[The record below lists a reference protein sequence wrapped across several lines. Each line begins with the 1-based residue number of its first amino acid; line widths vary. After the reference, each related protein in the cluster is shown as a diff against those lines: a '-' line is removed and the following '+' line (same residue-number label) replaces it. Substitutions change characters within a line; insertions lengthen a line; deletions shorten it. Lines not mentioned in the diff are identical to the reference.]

1 MTDYSQIFTRLKRA
15 GKYFS
20 KPKSAWIATI
30 ASVIIMSLTEPLVP
44 ALLKPLLDE
53 GFQGGSIQIWLV
65 PVCILG
71 LFGIRGFCAFTGQ
84 VTLAK
89 VANLG
94 LYGLRKAMFTR
105 LQDAHPS
112 LFRLQSSSALGNTL
126 VYEVQSGAYMMVNSI
141 LSVTRDSLTLMALI
155 GYLLYLNWKLSL
167 IVAFLFPSVAWLMK
181 AMTKRLFKLTTSN
194 QKATDELAYVVEEN
208 ALAYREIRLYGAQQ
222 SQVDRFVKLGETLER
237 LAMKS
242 TVASSALT
250 PLTQMMSAVALSG
263 VISIALLQSSQTGTT
278 VGGFAAF
285 VTAMLMLIAPI
296 KHLSEVAGPI
306 TRGLAALERGI
317 DLIENTPVETGG
329 EFTSVRAKGELTL
342 TNVTVQYQADVA
354 PALDQLSLTVHPGET
369 IALVGSSGSGK
380 TTLASLLP
388 RILDANSGDVFLD
401 GVNVKDWNLE
411 SLRKQFAM
419 VSQNVIVLNDTLAK
433 NVALGQEVDNQR
445 VRECLVSAN
454 LGTFLESLPEQ
465 ENTVVGH
472 NASQLSGGQRQRLAL
487 ARALYKDAP
496 ILILDEA
503 TSALDNESE
512 SLVQSALTRLQKD
525 RTTIVIAHRLSTIE
539 HAQRIL
545 VMDSGRIIESG
556 THKEL
561 LSKSGAYAALFK
573 LGNFG
578 HAHMDSRVD
587 SLTPEHPK
595 VPEV

>member
-1 MTDYSQIFTRLKRA
+1 MTDYSSLLKRLKRA
-15 GKYFS
+15 GKYFAN
-20 KPKSAWIATI
+20 PKSAWIATV

-53 GFQGGSIQIWLV
+53 GFQGGQIQIWLV

-71 LFGIRGFCAFTGQ
+71 LFGIRGVCAFTGQ

-94 LYGLRKAMFTR
+94 LYGLRKAMFAR

-112 LFRLQSSSALGNTL
+112 LFRLQTSSALGNTL

-141 LSVTRDSLTLMALI
+141 LSVTRDSLTLIALI

-194 QKATDELAYVVEEN
+194 QQATDELAYVVEEN
-208 ALAYREIRLYGAQQ
+208 ALAFREIRLYGAQQ
-222 SQVDRFVKLGETLER
+222 SQIDRFVKLGETLER

-250 PLTQMMSAVALSG
+250 PLTQMMSAIALSG
-263 VISIALLQSSQTGTT
+263 VISIALLQSTQTGTT

-285 VTAMLMLIAPI
+285 VTAMLMLVAPI

-317 DLIENTPVETGG
+317 DLIENTPIETGG
-329 EFTSVRAKGELTL
+329 SHSTPRAKGDLVL
-342 TNVTVQYQADVA
+342 TNVTVQYAVDLD
-354 PALDQLSLTVHPGET
+354 PALQDISLTIQAGET
-369 IALVGSSGSGK
+369 VALVGSSGSGK

-388 RILDANSGDVFLD
+388 RILDVNSGCVFLD
-401 GVNVKDWNLE
+401 GVNVRDWDLTNLR
-411 SLRKQFAM
+411 SHFAM

-433 NVALGQEVDNQR
+433 NVALGQVVDNKR
-445 VRECLVSAN
+445 VRECLISAN
-454 LGTFLESLPEQ
+454 LQSYLESLPDQ

-472 NASQLSGGQRQRLAL
+472 NASQLSGGQRQRLAI

-512 SLVQSALTRLQKD
+512 SMVQSALSRLQKG

-545 VMDSGRIIESG
+545 VMDHGRIIESG

-561 LSKSGAYAALFK
+561 LDKSGAYAALFK

-578 HAHMDSRVD
+578 Q
-587 SLTPEHPK
+587 LPNTEGPK
-595 VPEV
+595 LESAPSTLLSS

>member
-1 MTDYSQIFTRLKRA
+1 MARPDRDLKQLVARLRRA
-15 GKYFS
+15 GKYFTQ
-20 KPKSAWIATI
+20 PRAAWLATI
-30 ASVIIMSLTEPLVP
+30 ISVIVMSLTEPLVP

-53 GFQGGSIQIWLV
+53 GFQGGQIQIWLV
-65 PVCILG
+65 PLCILG
-71 LFGIRGFCAFTGQ
+71 LFGIRGVCAFTGQ

-94 LYGLRKAMFTR
+94 LYELRKTMFTR

-112 LFRLQSSSALGNTL
+112 LFRLQTSSALGNTL

-181 AMTKRLFKLTTSN
+181 AATKRLFKLTTSN
-194 QKATDELAYVVEEN
+194 QQATDELAYVVEEN
-208 ALAYREIRLYGAQQ
+208 ALAFREIRLYGAQR
-222 SQVDRFVKLGETLER
+222 SQIDRFGKLGETLER

-250 PLTQMMSAVALSG
+250 PLTQMMSAVALSA
-263 VISIALLQSSQTGTT
+263 VISIALMQSSQTGTT

-285 VTAMLMLIAPI
+285 VTAMLMLVAPI

-306 TRGLAALERGI
+306 TRGLAALERGL

-329 EFTSVRAKGELTL
+329 THTSPRAQGSIVLKD
-342 TNVTVQYQADVA
+342 VSVQYREDTDA
-354 PALDQLSLTVHPGET
+354 ALKNITLHIHPGET
-369 IALVGSSGSGK
+369 VALVGASGSGK
-380 TTLASLLP
+380 TTLANLLP
-388 RILDANSGDVFLD
+388 RILDANSGEVLLD
-401 GVNVKDWNLE
+401 GVNVRDWELRNLR
-411 SLRKQFAM
+411 LHFAM
-419 VSQNVIVLNDTLAK
+419 VSQNVIVLNDTLAA
-433 NVALGQEVDNQR
+433 NVALGQAIDNAR
-445 VRECLVSAN
+445 VKECLISAN
-454 LGTFLESLPEQ
+454 LGAYLESLPEQ

-512 SLVQSALTRLQKD
+512 SMVQNALTRLQKG
-525 RTTIVIAHRLSTIE
+525 RTTLVIAHRLSTIE
-539 HAQRIL
+539 HAQRII
-545 VMDSGRIIESG
+545 VMDAGRITESG
-556 THKEL
+556 THREL
-561 LSKSGAYAALFK
+561 LDKDGAYAALFK
-573 LGNFG
+573 LGSFG
-578 HAHMDSRVD
+578 GHVSSTLQA
-587 SLTPEHPK
+587 
-595 VPEV
+595 

>member
-1 MTDYSQIFTRLKRA
+1 MTDYSNLLKRLKRA
-15 GKYFS
+15 GKYFAN
-20 KPKSAWIATI
+20 PKSAWIATVT
-30 ASVIIMSLTEPLVP
+30 SVIIMSLTEPLVP

-53 GFQGGSIQIWLV
+53 GFQGGQIQIWLV

-71 LFGIRGFCAFTGQ
+71 LFGIRGVCAFTGQ

-94 LYGLRKAMFTR
+94 LYGLRKAMFAR

-112 LFRLQSSSALGNTL
+112 LFRLQTSSALGNTL

-141 LSVTRDSLTLMALI
+141 LSVTRDSLTLIALI

-194 QKATDELAYVVEEN
+194 QQATDELAYVVEEN
-208 ALAYREIRLYGAQQ
+208 ALAFREIRLYGAQQ
-222 SQVDRFVKLGETLER
+222 SQIDRFVKLGETLER

-250 PLTQMMSAVALSG
+250 PLTQMMSAIALSG
-263 VISIALLQSSQTGTT
+263 VISIALLQSTQAGTT

-317 DLIENTPVETGG
+317 DLIENTPIETGG
-329 EFTSVRAKGELTL
+329 SHSTLRAKGDLVL
-342 TNVTVQYQADVA
+342 SNVTVQYAADLD
-354 PALDQLSLTVHPGET
+354 PALKDISLTIEAGET
-369 IALVGSSGSGK
+369 VALVGSSGSGK

-388 RILDANSGDVFLD
+388 RILDVNSGSVFLD
-401 GVNVKDWNLE
+401 GVNVREWDLINLR
-411 SLRKQFAM
+411 SQFAM

-433 NVALGQEVDNQR
+433 NVALGQVVDNQR
-445 VRECLVSAN
+445 VRECLISAN
-454 LGTFLESLPEQ
+454 LQSYLESLPDQ

-472 NASQLSGGQRQRLAL
+472 NASQLSGGQRQRLAI

-512 SLVQSALTRLQKD
+512 SMVQSALSRLQRG

-545 VMDSGRIIESG
+545 VMDHGRIIESG

-561 LSKSGAYAALFK
+561 LDKSGAYAALFK

-578 HAHMDSRVD
+578 Q
-587 SLTPEHPK
+587 LPITL
-595 VPEV
+595 

>member
-1 MTDYSQIFTRLKRA
+1 
-15 GKYFS
+15 
-20 KPKSAWIATI
+20 
-30 ASVIIMSLTEPLVP
+30 MSLTEPLVP

-53 GFQGGSIQIWLV
+53 GFQGGQIQIWLV
-65 PVCILG
+65 PLCILG
-71 LFGIRGFCAFTGQ
+71 LFGIRGVCAFTGQ

-94 LYGLRKAMFTR
+94 LYELRKTMFTR

-112 LFRLQSSSALGNTL
+112 LFRLQTSSALGNTL

-181 AMTKRLFKLTTSN
+181 AATKRLFKLTTSN
-194 QKATDELAYVVEEN
+194 QQATDELAYVVEEN
-208 ALAYREIRLYGAQQ
+208 ALAFREIRLYGAQR
-222 SQVDRFVKLGETLER
+222 SQIDRFGKLGETLER

-250 PLTQMMSAVALSG
+250 PLTQMMSAVALSA
-263 VISIALLQSSQTGTT
+263 VISIALMQSSQTGTT

-285 VTAMLMLIAPI
+285 VTAMLMLVAPI

-306 TRGLAALERGI
+306 TRGLAALERGL

-329 EFTSVRAKGELTL
+329 THTSPRAQGSIVLKD
-342 TNVTVQYQADVA
+342 VSVQYREDTDA
-354 PALDQLSLTVHPGET
+354 ALKNITLHIHPGET
-369 IALVGSSGSGK
+369 VALVGASGSGK
-380 TTLASLLP
+380 TTLANLLP
-388 RILDANSGDVFLD
+388 RILDANSGEVLLD
-401 GVNVKDWNLE
+401 GVNVRDWELRNLR
-411 SLRKQFAM
+411 LHFAM
-419 VSQNVIVLNDTLAK
+419 VSQNVIVLNDTLAA
-433 NVALGQEVDNQR
+433 NVALGQAIDNAR
-445 VRECLVSAN
+445 VKECLISAN
-454 LGTFLESLPEQ
+454 LGAYLESLPEQ

-512 SLVQSALTRLQKD
+512 SMVQNALTRLQKG
-525 RTTIVIAHRLSTIE
+525 RTTLVIAHRLSTIE
-539 HAQRIL
+539 HAQRII
-545 VMDSGRIIESG
+545 VMDAGRITESG
-556 THKEL
+556 THREL
-561 LSKSGAYAALFK
+561 LDKDGAYAALFK
-573 LGNFG
+573 LGSFG
-578 HAHMDSRVD
+578 GHVSSTLQA
-587 SLTPEHPK
+587 
-595 VPEV
+595 

>member
-1 MTDYSQIFTRLKRA
+1 MTDLSHLITRLKRA

-20 KPKSAWIATI
+20 NPKSAWLATI
-30 ASVIIMSLTEPLVP
+30 LSVIIMSLTEPLVP

-53 GFQGGSIQIWLV
+53 GFKGGQIRIWLV
-65 PVCILG
+65 PLCILG
-71 LFGIRGFCAFTGQ
+71 LFGIRGVCAFTGQ

-89 VANLG
+89 VANQG
-94 LYGLRKAMFTR
+94 LYGLRRSMFSR

-112 LFRLQSSSALGNTL
+112 LFRLQTSSALGNTL

-141 LSVTRDSLTLMALI
+141 LSVTRDSLTLLALI

-194 QKATDELAYVVEEN
+194 QQATDELAYVVEEN
-208 ALAYREIRLYGAQQ
+208 ALAFREIRLYGAQK
-222 SQVDRFVKLGETLER
+222 SQIDRFSKLGETLER

-242 TVASSALT
+242 TIASSALT
-250 PLTQMMSAVALSG
+250 PLTQMMSAVALSA
-263 VISIALLQSSQTGTT
+263 VISVALLQSSESGTT
-278 VGGFAAF
+278 VGEFAAF
-285 VTAMLMLIAPI
+285 VTAMLMLVAPI

-317 DLIENTPVETGG
+317 DLIENTPIETGG
-329 EFTSVRAKGELTL
+329 THTSVRAKGELTL
-342 TNVTVQYQADVA
+342 RGVSVQYAPELS
-354 PALDQLSLTVHPGET
+354 PALQNISLSISCGET
-369 IALVGSSGSGK
+369 VALVGSSGSGK

-388 RILDANSGDVFLD
+388 RILDANSGDVLLD
-401 GVNVKDWNLE
+401 GVNVKEWDLTNLR
-411 SLRKQFAM
+411 SQFAM

-433 NVALGQEVDNQR
+433 NVALGQEVNNQR
-445 VRECLVSAN
+445 VRECLISAN
-454 LGTFLESLPEQ
+454 LQAYYESLPEQ
-465 ENTVVGH
+465 ENTLVGH

-512 SLVQSALTRLQKD
+512 SLVQHALSRLQKD

-545 VMDSGRIIESG
+545 VMDQGRIIESG

-561 LSKSGAYAALFK
+561 IEKSGAYAALFK
-573 LGNFG
+573 LGTFG
-578 HAHMDSRVD
+578 GDLS
-587 SLTPEHPK
+587 SS
-595 VPEV
+595 

>member
-1 MTDYSQIFTRLKRA
+1 MTDYSNLLKRLKRA
-15 GKYFS
+15 GKYFAN
-20 KPKSAWIATI
+20 PKSAWIATVT
-30 ASVIIMSLTEPLVP
+30 SVIIMSLTEPLVP

-53 GFQGGSIQIWLV
+53 GFQGGQIQIWLV

-71 LFGIRGFCAFTGQ
+71 LFGIRGVCAFTGQ

-94 LYGLRKAMFTR
+94 LYGLRKAMFAR

-112 LFRLQSSSALGNTL
+112 LFRLQTSSALGNTL

-141 LSVTRDSLTLMALI
+141 LSVTRDSLTLIALI

-194 QKATDELAYVVEEN
+194 QQATDELAYVVEEN
-208 ALAYREIRLYGAQQ
+208 ALAFREIRLYGAQQ
-222 SQVDRFVKLGETLER
+222 SQIDRFVKLGETLER

-250 PLTQMMSAVALSG
+250 PLTQMMSAIALSG
-263 VISIALLQSSQTGTT
+263 VISIALLQSTQAGTT

-317 DLIENTPVETGG
+317 DLIENTPIETGG
-329 EFTSVRAKGELTL
+329 SHSTLRAKGDLVL
-342 TNVTVQYQADVA
+342 SNVTVQYAVDLD
-354 PALDQLSLTVHPGET
+354 PALKDISLTIEAGET
-369 IALVGSSGSGK
+369 VALVGSSGSGK

-388 RILDANSGDVFLD
+388 RILDVNSGSVFLD
-401 GVNVKDWNLE
+401 GVNVREWDLINLR
-411 SLRKQFAM
+411 SQFAM

-433 NVALGQEVDNQR
+433 NVALGQVVDNQR
-445 VRECLVSAN
+445 VRECLISAN
-454 LGTFLESLPEQ
+454 LQSYLESLPDQ

-472 NASQLSGGQRQRLAL
+472 NASQLSGGQRQRLAI

-512 SLVQSALTRLQKD
+512 SMVQSALSRLQSG

-545 VMDSGRIIESG
+545 VMDHGRIIESG

-561 LSKSGAYAALFK
+561 LDKSGAYAALFK

-578 HAHMDSRVD
+578 Q
-587 SLTPEHPK
+587 LPITL
-595 VPEV
+595 

>member
-1 MTDYSQIFTRLKRA
+1 MTDYSNLLKRLKRA
-15 GKYFS
+15 GKYFAN
-20 KPKSAWIATI
+20 PKSAWIATVT
-30 ASVIIMSLTEPLVP
+30 SVIIMSLTEPLVP

-53 GFQGGSIQIWLV
+53 GFQGGQIQIWLV

-71 LFGIRGFCAFTGQ
+71 LFGIRGVCAFTGQ

-94 LYGLRKAMFTR
+94 LYGLRKAMFAR

-112 LFRLQSSSALGNTL
+112 LFRLQTSSALGNTL

-141 LSVTRDSLTLMALI
+141 LSVTRDSLTLIALI

-194 QKATDELAYVVEEN
+194 QQATDELAYVVEEN
-208 ALAYREIRLYGAQQ
+208 ALAFREIRLYGAQQ
-222 SQVDRFVKLGETLER
+222 SQIDRFVKLGETLER

-250 PLTQMMSAVALSG
+250 PLTQMMSAIALSG
-263 VISIALLQSSQTGTT
+263 VISIALLQSTQAGTT

-317 DLIENTPVETGG
+317 DLIENTPIETGG
-329 EFTSVRAKGELTL
+329 SHSTQRAKGDLVL
-342 TNVTVQYQADVA
+342 SNVTVQYAVDLD
-354 PALDQLSLTVHPGET
+354 PALKDISLTIEAGET
-369 IALVGSSGSGK
+369 VALVGSSGSGK

-388 RILDANSGDVFLD
+388 RILDVNSGSVFLD
-401 GVNVKDWNLE
+401 GVNVREWDLINLR
-411 SLRKQFAM
+411 SQFAM

-433 NVALGQEVDNQR
+433 NVALGQVVDNQR
-445 VRECLVSAN
+445 VRECLISAN
-454 LGTFLESLPEQ
+454 LQSYLESLPDQ

-472 NASQLSGGQRQRLAL
+472 NASQLSGGQRQRLAI

-512 SLVQSALTRLQKD
+512 SMVQSALSRLQSG

-545 VMDSGRIIESG
+545 VMDHGRIIESG

-561 LSKSGAYAALFK
+561 LDKSGAYAALFK

-578 HAHMDSRVD
+578 Q
-587 SLTPEHPK
+587 LPITL
-595 VPEV
+595 

>member
-1 MTDYSQIFTRLKRA
+1 MTDYSNLLKRLKRA
-15 GKYFS
+15 GKYFAN
-20 KPKSAWIATI
+20 PKSAWIATVT
-30 ASVIIMSLTEPLVP
+30 SVIIMSLTEPLVP

-53 GFQGGSIQIWLV
+53 GFQGGQIQIWLV

-71 LFGIRGFCAFTGQ
+71 LFGIRGVCAFTGQ

-94 LYGLRKAMFTR
+94 LYGLRKAMFAR

-112 LFRLQSSSALGNTL
+112 LFRLQTSSALGNTL

-141 LSVTRDSLTLMALI
+141 LSVTRDSLTLIALI

-194 QKATDELAYVVEEN
+194 QQATDELAYVVEEN
-208 ALAYREIRLYGAQQ
+208 ALAFREIRLYGAQQ
-222 SQVDRFVKLGETLER
+222 SQIDRFVKLGETLER

-250 PLTQMMSAVALSG
+250 PLTQMMSAIALSG
-263 VISIALLQSSQTGTT
+263 VISIALLQSTQSGTT

-317 DLIENTPVETGG
+317 DLIENTPIETGG
-329 EFTSVRAKGELTL
+329 SHSTLRAKGDLVL
-342 TNVTVQYQADVA
+342 SNVTVQYAVDLD
-354 PALDQLSLTVHPGET
+354 PALKDISLTIEAGET
-369 IALVGSSGSGK
+369 VALVGSSGSGK

-388 RILDANSGDVFLD
+388 RILDVNSGSVFLD
-401 GVNVKDWNLE
+401 GVNVREWDLINLR
-411 SLRKQFAM
+411 SQFAM

-433 NVALGQEVDNQR
+433 NVALGQVVDNQR
-445 VRECLVSAN
+445 VRECLISAN
-454 LGTFLESLPEQ
+454 LQSYLESLPDQ

-472 NASQLSGGQRQRLAL
+472 NASQLSGGQRQRLAI

-512 SLVQSALTRLQKD
+512 SMVQSALSRLQRG

-545 VMDSGRIIESG
+545 VMDHGRIIESG

-561 LSKSGAYAALFK
+561 LDKSGAYAALFK

-578 HAHMDSRVD
+578 Q
-587 SLTPEHPK
+587 LPITL
-595 VPEV
+595 

>member
-1 MTDYSQIFTRLKRA
+1 MTDYSNLLKRLKRA
-15 GKYFS
+15 GKYFAN
-20 KPKSAWIATI
+20 PKSAWIATVT
-30 ASVIIMSLTEPLVP
+30 SVIIMSLTEPLVP

-53 GFQGGSIQIWLV
+53 GFQGGQIQIWLV

-71 LFGIRGFCAFTGQ
+71 LFGIRGVCAFTGQ

-94 LYGLRKAMFTR
+94 LYGLRKAMFAR

-112 LFRLQSSSALGNTL
+112 LFRLQTSSALGNTL

-141 LSVTRDSLTLMALI
+141 LSVTRDSLTLIALI

-194 QKATDELAYVVEEN
+194 QQATDELAYVVEEN
-208 ALAYREIRLYGAQQ
+208 ALAFREIRLYGAQQ
-222 SQVDRFVKLGETLER
+222 SQIDRFVKLGETLER

-250 PLTQMMSAVALSG
+250 PLTQMMSAIALSG
-263 VISIALLQSSQTGTT
+263 VISIALLQSTQAGTT

-317 DLIENTPVETGG
+317 DLIENTPIETGG
-329 EFTSVRAKGELTL
+329 SHSTLRAKGDLVL
-342 TNVTVQYQADVA
+342 SNVTVQYAVDLD
-354 PALDQLSLTVHPGET
+354 PALKDISLTIEAGET
-369 IALVGSSGSGK
+369 VALVGSSGSGK

-388 RILDANSGDVFLD
+388 RILDVNSGSVFLD
-401 GVNVKDWNLE
+401 GVNVREWDLINLR
-411 SLRKQFAM
+411 SQFAM

-433 NVALGQEVDNQR
+433 NVALGQVVDNQR
-445 VRECLVSAN
+445 VRECLISAN
-454 LGTFLESLPEQ
+454 LQSYLESLPDQ

-472 NASQLSGGQRQRLAL
+472 NASQLSGGQRQRLAI

-512 SLVQSALTRLQKD
+512 SMVQSALSRLQRG

-545 VMDSGRIIESG
+545 VMDHGRIIESG

-561 LSKSGAYAALFK
+561 LDKSGAYAALFK

-578 HAHMDSRVD
+578 Q
-587 SLTPEHPK
+587 LPITL
-595 VPEV
+595 

>member
-1 MTDYSQIFTRLKRA
+1 MTDYSNLLKRLKRA
-15 GKYFS
+15 GKYFAN
-20 KPKSAWIATI
+20 PKSAWIATVT
-30 ASVIIMSLTEPLVP
+30 SVIIMSLTEPLVP

-53 GFQGGSIQIWLV
+53 GFQGGQIQIWLV

-71 LFGIRGFCAFTGQ
+71 LFGIRGVCAFTGQ

-94 LYGLRKAMFTR
+94 LYGLRKAMFAR

-112 LFRLQSSSALGNTL
+112 LFRLQTSSALGNTL

-141 LSVTRDSLTLMALI
+141 LSVTRDSLTLIALI

-194 QKATDELAYVVEEN
+194 QQATDELAYVVEEN
-208 ALAYREIRLYGAQQ
+208 ALAFREIRLYGAQQ
-222 SQVDRFVKLGETLER
+222 SQIDRFVKLGETLER

-250 PLTQMMSAVALSG
+250 PLTQMMSAIALSG
-263 VISIALLQSSQTGTT
+263 VISIALLQSTQAGTT

-317 DLIENTPVETGG
+317 DLIENTPIETGG
-329 EFTSVRAKGELTL
+329 SHSTLRAKGDLVL
-342 TNVTVQYQADVA
+342 SNVTVQYAVDLD
-354 PALDQLSLTVHPGET
+354 PALKDISLTIEAGET
-369 IALVGSSGSGK
+369 VALVGSSGSGK

-388 RILDANSGDVFLD
+388 RILDVNSGSVFLD
-401 GVNVKDWNLE
+401 GVNVREWDLINLR
-411 SLRKQFAM
+411 SQFAM

-433 NVALGQEVDNQR
+433 NVALGQVVDNQR
-445 VRECLVSAN
+445 VRECLISAN
-454 LGTFLESLPEQ
+454 LQSYLESLPDQ

-472 NASQLSGGQRQRLAL
+472 NASQLSGGQRQRLAI

-512 SLVQSALTRLQKD
+512 SMVQSALSRLQSG

-545 VMDSGRIIESG
+545 VMDHGRIIESG

-561 LSKSGAYAALFK
+561 LDKSGAYAALCK

-578 HAHMDSRVD
+578 P
-587 SLTPEHPK
+587 LPITL
-595 VPEV
+595 